1 MDFTPPFFTTCP
13 LNPNH
18 FPPTPY
24 FPVLETEADLG
35 LNQRMHKIGIGLI
48 GCGTVGSGL
57 IRNLPQANALI
68 GERLGVVLEM
78 KSIAVRSPA
87 KTRDPLPVKLVDDWR
102 KVVSDPAVQIVVE
115 LVGGTADAYQIAAAA
130 LHAKKP
136 LVTANKALLA
146 ERGLELLPLAQKT
159 ETPIYFEAS
168 VAGGIPVLKALRE
181 GLVANQL
188 LGLHGIINGT
198 SNYILSQMAENG
210 SDFQTALQQAKELGY
225 AEADDRLDVDGID
238 AAHKAAILCLLAY
251 GFLPVFG
258 EIPVEGI
265 RHVSSQDVSFA
276 RQLGYVIKL
285 LAMVRPVGTDRVE
298 VRVAPTLLP
307 CRHPMASVHGV
318 FNAVGLIGNL
328 SGPVQ
333 FTGRGAGPDA
343 TSSALLADLAE
354 AAKNLRDKAPGPAI
368 PKSGGKMKLIG
379 QGESV
384 GRFYVRLEVEDRPGV
399 LAQVAGIFGAEK
411 IGISSVL
418 QPEGHG
424 AGSVPLVFLLEQA
437 SECAL
442 QKAIAAI
449 SKLPNSRKPAHIL
462 RVEDLG

>member
-1 MDFTPPFFTTCP
+1 MD
-13 LNPNH
+13 
-18 FPPTPY
+18 
-24 FPVLETEADLG
+24 
-35 LNQRMHKIGIGLI
+35 KIGIGLI

-57 IRNLPQANALI
+57 IRNLPQANARI
-68 GERLGVVLEM
+68 AERLGVSLEI
-78 KSIAVRSPA
+78 KSIAVRHPA
-87 KTRDPLPVKLVDDWR
+87 KTRDPLPVKVVDDWK
-102 KVVSDPAVQIVVE
+102 KVIADPEVQIVVE
-115 LVGGTADAYQIAAAA
+115 LVGGTDDAFAMAEAA
-130 LHAKKP
+130 LNVKKP

-146 ERGLELLPLAQKT
+146 ERGLELLPLAHKSSC
-159 ETPIYFEAS
+159 PVYFEAS

-210 SDFQTALQQAKELGY
+210 SDFQAALQQAKDLGY
-225 AEADDRLDVDGID
+225 AEADDRLDVDGVD
-238 AAHKAAILCLLAY
+238 AAHKAAILCFLAY
-251 GFLPVFG
+251 GFLPVFRD
-258 EIPVEGI
+258 IPVEGI
-265 RHVSSQDVSFA
+265 RHVSAQDVSFA

-285 LAMVRPVGTDRVE
+285 LAMIRPVGSDQVE
-298 VRVAPTLLP
+298 VRVAPTLIP
-307 CRHPMASVHGV
+307 ARHPMASVHGV

-333 FTGRGAGPDA
+333 LTGRGAGPDA

-354 AAKNLRDKAPGPAI
+354 AAKNLRDRAPGPTL
-368 PKSGGKMKLIG
+368 PKSGGKMHLISK
-379 QGESV
+379 GESE

-424 AGSVPLVFLLEQA
+424 AGSVPLVFLLEQT
-437 SECAL
+437 SEGSL
-442 QKAIAAI
+442 TKAIAAI
-449 SKLPNSRKPAHIL
+449 SKLPNSRTPAWIL
-462 RVEDLG
+462 RVEDLS

>member
-1 MDFTPPFFTTCP
+1 M
-13 LNPNH
+13 N
-18 FPPTPY
+18 
-24 FPVLETEADLG
+24 
-35 LNQRMHKIGIGLI
+35 KIGIGVI

-57 IRNLPQANALI
+57 IRNLPKADALI
-68 GERLGVVLEM
+68 GERLGVQLEI
-78 KSIAVRSPA
+78 KSIAVRDPA
-87 KTRDPLPVKLVDDWR
+87 KSRDPLPTKPIQDW
-102 KVVSDPAVQIVVE
+102 KELIADPAVQIVVE
-115 LVGGTADAYQIAAAA
+115 LVGGLDEAFQIAQAT

-146 ERGLELLPLAQKT
+146 ERGQELIPLAQKSGA
-159 ETPIYFEAS
+159 PIYFEAS

-198 SNYILSQMAENG
+198 SNYILSRMAEAG
-210 SDFQTALQQAKELGY
+210 SDFSTALKEAKDLGY

-251 GFLPVFG
+251 GFLPKFS

-265 RHVSSQDVSFA
+265 RQISSQDVSFA
-276 RQLGYVIKL
+276 HQLGYVIKL
-285 LAMVRPVGTDRVE
+285 LAMIKPVGSEQIE

-307 CRHPMASVHGV
+307 SRHPMASVHGA

-354 AAKNLRDKAPGPAI
+354 AAKNLCDKAPGPAL
-368 PKSGGKMKLIG
+368 PKPSSKMTLI
-379 QGESV
+379 EKNSSV
-384 GRFYVRLEVEDRPGV
+384 GRFYVRIEVEDRPGV
-399 LAQVAGIFGAEK
+399 LAQVAGIFGSEK

-418 QPEGHG
+418 QPEGRG
-424 AGSVPLVFLLEQA
+424 AGSVPLVFLLEPA
-437 SECAL
+437 PLSSL
-442 QKAIAAI
+442 QRAIASI
-449 SKLPNSRKPAHIL
+449 CKLPNTRAPATIL
-462 RVEDLG
+462 RVEDLL

>member
-1 MDFTPPFFTTCP
+1 M
-13 LNPNH
+13 
-18 FPPTPY
+18 
-24 FPVLETEADLG
+24 LETEGDLG
-35 LNQRMHKIGIGLI
+35 LNQRMDMIGIGLV

-57 IRNLPQANALI
+57 IRNLPKANALI
-68 GERLGVVLEM
+68 EDRLGVSLEI
-78 KSIAVRSPA
+78 KSIAVRHPT
-87 KTRDPLPVKLVDDWR
+87 KTRDPLPVKLVDDWK
-102 KVVSDPAVQIVVE
+102 KVISDPAVQIVVE
-115 LVGGTADAYQIAAAA
+115 LVGGTEDAYQIAEAA
-130 LHAKKP
+130 LRAKKP

-146 ERGLELLPLAQKT
+146 ERGLQLLPLAQKSGA
-159 ETPIYFEAS
+159 PIYFEAS

-198 SNYILSQMAENG
+198 SNYILSRMAENG
-210 SDFQTALQQAKELGY
+210 SDFQSALQQAKDLGY

-238 AAHKAAILCLLAY
+238 AAHKAAILCLLAF
-251 GFLPVFG
+251 GFLPVFRD
-258 EIPVEGI
+258 IPVEGI
-265 RHVSSQDVSFA
+265 RHVSAQDVSFA

-285 LAMVRPVGTDRVE
+285 LAMVRPVGVDRVE

-307 CRHPMASVHGV
+307 SRHPMASVHGV

-354 AAKNLRDKAPGPAI
+354 AAKHLRDKAPGPTL
-368 PKSGGKMKLIG
+368 PKSDNKKMLIAK
-379 QGESV
+379 GESS

-418 QPEGHG
+418 QPEAHG

-437 SECAL
+437 SEAAL
-442 QKAIAAI
+442 HKAITSI
-449 SKLPNSRKPAHIL
+449 SQLPNSRQPAHIL
-462 RVEDLG
+462 RVEDLA

>member
-1 MDFTPPFFTTCP
+1 MK
-13 LNPNH
+13 
-18 FPPTPY
+18 
-24 FPVLETEADLG
+24 
-35 LNQRMHKIGIGLI
+35 KIGIGLI

-57 IRNLPQANALI
+57 IRNLPKADALI
-68 GERLGVVLEM
+68 GERLGVQLEI
-78 KSIAVRSPA
+78 KSIAVRNPA
-87 KTRDPLPVKLVDDWR
+87 KSRDPLPTKPIQDW
-102 KVVSDPAVQIVVE
+102 KELIADPAVQIVVE
-115 LVGGTADAYQIAAAA
+115 LVGGLDEAFQIAQAT

-146 ERGLELLPLAQKT
+146 ERGQELIPLAQKSGV
-159 ETPIYFEAS
+159 PIYFEAS

-198 SNYILSQMAENG
+198 SNYILSRMAEAG
-210 SDFQTALQQAKELGY
+210 SDFATALQQAKDLGY

-238 AAHKAAILCLLAY
+238 AAHKAAILCFLAY
-251 GFLPVFG
+251 GFLPKFS

-265 RHVSSQDVSFA
+265 RQISSQDVSFA
-276 RQLGYVIKL
+276 HQLGYAIKL
-285 LAMVRPVGTDRVE
+285 LAMIRPVGTDQIE

-307 CRHPMASVHGV
+307 SRHPMASVHGA

-354 AAKNLRDKAPGPAI
+354 AAKNLRDQSPGPAL
-368 PKSGGKMKLIG
+368 PKPSVKMKLIDRNA
-379 QGESV
+379 SV
-384 GRFYVRLEVEDRPGV
+384 GRFYVRIEVEDRPGV
-399 LAQVAGIFGAEK
+399 LAQVAGIFGTEK

-424 AGSVPLVFLLEQA
+424 AGSVPLVFLLESA
-437 SECAL
+437 SVASLRRAVEH
-442 QKAIAAI
+442 I
-449 SKLPNSRKPAHIL
+449 SKLPNTRAPATIL
-462 RVEDLG
+462 RVEDLT

>member
-1 MDFTPPFFTTCP
+1 M
-13 LNPNH
+13 
-18 FPPTPY
+18 
-24 FPVLETEADLG
+24 LETEGDLG
-35 LNQRMHKIGIGLI
+35 LNEGMDKIGIGLI

-57 IRNLPQANALI
+57 IRNLPKANPLI
-68 GERLGVVLEM
+68 AERLGVTLEIQ
-78 KSIAVRSPA
+78 SIAVRNPA
-87 KTRDPLPVKLVDDWR
+87 KTRDPLPVKLVDDWK
-102 KVVSDPAVQIVVE
+102 KVISDPAVQIVVE
-115 LVGGTADAYQIAAAA
+115 LVGGTDDAFHIAEAA
-130 LHAKKP
+130 LKAKKP

-146 ERGLELLPLAQKT
+146 ERGLELVPLAKKSG
-159 ETPIYFEAS
+159 TPVYFEAS

-181 GLVANQL
+181 GLVANEL

-198 SNYILSQMAENG
+198 SNYILSRMTEAG
-210 SDFQTALQQAKELGY
+210 SDFQSALQQAKDLGY

-238 AAHKAAILCLLAY
+238 AAHKASILCLLAY
-251 GFLPVFG
+251 GFLPAFRD
-258 EIPVEGI
+258 IPVEGI
-265 RHVSSQDVSFA
+265 RNVSAQDVSFA

-285 LAMVRPVGTDRVE
+285 LAMVRPMGADHVE

-307 CRHPMASVHGV
+307 SRHPMASVHGV

-354 AAKNLRDKAPGPAI
+354 AAKNLRDKSPGPTL
-368 PKSGGKMKLIG
+368 PKAGGRMKLIAR
-379 QGESV
+379 GESI

-399 LAQVAGIFGAEK
+399 LAQVAGIFATEK

-437 SECAL
+437 SEKAL
-442 QKAIAAI
+442 QKAIALIA
-449 SKLPNSRKPAHIL
+449 KLPNSRTPAHIL
-462 RVEDLG
+462 RVEDLS

>member
-1 MDFTPPFFTTCP
+1 MK
-13 LNPNH
+13 
-18 FPPTPY
+18 
-24 FPVLETEADLG
+24 
-35 LNQRMHKIGIGLI
+35 KIGIGLI

-57 IRNLPQANALI
+57 IRNLPKADALI
-68 GERLGVVLEM
+68 GQRLGVQLEI
-78 KSIAVRSPA
+78 KSIAVRNPA
-87 KTRDPLPVKLVDDWR
+87 KSRDPLPTKPIQYWKKLIA
-102 KVVSDPAVQIVVE
+102 DPAVQIVVE
-115 LVGGTADAYQIAAAA
+115 LVGGLDEAFQIAQAT

-146 ERGLELLPLAQKT
+146 ERGQELIPLAQKSGV
-159 ETPIYFEAS
+159 PIYFEAS

-198 SNYILSQMAENG
+198 SNYILSRMAEAG
-210 SDFQTALQQAKELGY
+210 SDFATALQQAKDLGY

-238 AAHKAAILCLLAY
+238 AAHKAAILCFLAY
-251 GFLPVFG
+251 GFLPKFS
-258 EIPVEGI
+258 EIPIEGI
-265 RHVSSQDVSFA
+265 RKIQSQDVGFA
-276 RQLGYVIKL
+276 SQLGYAIKL
-285 LAMVRPVGTDRVE
+285 LAIIRPVGTDQIE

-307 CRHPMASVHGV
+307 SRHPMASVHGA

-354 AAKNLRDKAPGPAI
+354 AAKNLRDHSPGPAL
-368 PKSGGKMKLIG
+368 PKPSAKMKLIDRNA
-379 QGESV
+379 SV
-384 GRFYVRLEVEDRPGV
+384 GRFYVRIEVEDRPGV
-399 LAQVAGIFGAEK
+399 LAQVAGIFGTEK

-424 AGSVPLVFLLEQA
+424 AGSVPLVFLLESAPA
-437 SECAL
+437 SSL
-442 QKAIAAI
+442 QRAVDLI
-449 SKLPNSRKPAHIL
+449 SKLPNTRAPATIL
-462 RVEDLG
+462 RAEDLT

>member
-1 MDFTPPFFTTCP
+1 MK
-13 LNPNH
+13 
-18 FPPTPY
+18 
-24 FPVLETEADLG
+24 
-35 LNQRMHKIGIGLI
+35 KIGIGLI

-57 IRNLPQANALI
+57 IRNLPKADALI
-68 GERLGVVLEM
+68 GERLGVQLEI
-78 KSIAVRSPA
+78 KSIAVRNPA
-87 KTRDPLPVKLVDDWR
+87 KSRDPLPTKPIQDW
-102 KVVSDPAVQIVVE
+102 KELIADPAVQIVVE
-115 LVGGTADAYQIAAAA
+115 LVGGLDEAFQIAQAT

-146 ERGLELLPLAQKT
+146 ERGQELIPLAQKSGA
-159 ETPIYFEAS
+159 PIYFEAS

-198 SNYILSQMAENG
+198 SNYILSRMAEAG
-210 SDFQTALQQAKELGY
+210 SDFATALQQAKDLGY

-238 AAHKAAILCLLAY
+238 AAHKAAILCFLAY
-251 GFLPVFG
+251 GFLPKFS

-265 RHVSSQDVSFA
+265 RQISSQDVSFA
-276 RQLGYVIKL
+276 HQLGYAIKL
-285 LAMVRPVGTDRVE
+285 LAMIRPVGTDPIE

-307 CRHPMASVHGV
+307 SRHPMASVHGA

-354 AAKNLRDKAPGPAI
+354 AAKNLRDHSPGPAL
-368 PKSGGKMKLIG
+368 PKPSVKMKLIDRNA
-379 QGESV
+379 SV
-384 GRFYVRLEVEDRPGV
+384 GRFYVRIEVEDRPGV
-399 LAQVAGIFGAEK
+399 LAQVAGIFGTEK

-424 AGSVPLVFLLEQA
+424 AGSVPLVFLLEPA
-437 SECAL
+437 SVASLRRAVEH
-442 QKAIAAI
+442 I
-449 SKLPNSRKPAHIL
+449 SKLPNTRAPATIL
-462 RVEDLG
+462 RVEDLT

>member
-1 MDFTPPFFTTCP
+1 MK
-13 LNPNH
+13 
-18 FPPTPY
+18 
-24 FPVLETEADLG
+24 
-35 LNQRMHKIGIGLI
+35 KIGIGLI

-57 IRNLPQANALI
+57 IRNLPKADALI
-68 GERLGVVLEM
+68 GERLGVQLEI
-78 KSIAVRSPA
+78 KSIAVRNPA
-87 KTRDPLPVKLVDDWR
+87 KSRDPLPTKPIQDW
-102 KVVSDPAVQIVVE
+102 KELIADPAVQIVVE
-115 LVGGTADAYQIAAAA
+115 LVGGLDEAFQIAQAT

-146 ERGLELLPLAQKT
+146 ERGQELIPLAQKSGA
-159 ETPIYFEAS
+159 PIYFEAS

-198 SNYILSQMAENG
+198 SNYILSRMAEAG
-210 SDFQTALQQAKELGY
+210 SDFATALQQAKDLGY

-238 AAHKAAILCLLAY
+238 AAHKAAILCFLAY
-251 GFLPVFG
+251 GFLPKFS

-265 RHVSSQDVSFA
+265 RQISSQDVSFA
-276 RQLGYVIKL
+276 HQLGYAIKL
-285 LAMVRPVGTDRVE
+285 LAMIRPVGTEQIE

-307 CRHPMASVHGV
+307 SRHPMASVHGA

-354 AAKNLRDKAPGPAI
+354 AAKNLRDQSPGPAL
-368 PKSGGKMKLIG
+368 PKPSVKMKLIDRNA
-379 QGESV
+379 SV
-384 GRFYVRLEVEDRPGV
+384 GRFYVRIEVEDRPGV
-399 LAQVAGIFGAEK
+399 LAQVAGIFGTEK

-424 AGSVPLVFLLEQA
+424 AGSVPLVFLLEPA
-437 SECAL
+437 SVASLRRAVEH
-442 QKAIAAI
+442 I
-449 SKLPNSRKPAHIL
+449 SKLPNTRAPATIL
-462 RVEDLG
+462 RVEDLT